1 MKNLLRVKVNGKS
14 IIKVCQSSSKQD
26 FYCYFPP
33 ILQDDI
39 VVETHFSFH
48 TKTGRTTFKITNL
61 EKGQDKLLPSILK
74 MAKNHP
80 MYDGAVTPTDLD
92 LFKRKITTFE
102 DDATFYPWFRTALN
116 LENSNV
122 HKQFGASKTVD
133 SDFQSVFDIK
143 VAPPNK
149 EQVTISSFIGRNVKS
164 IPDKKD
170 KNYDLSFAVTE
181 ANFLKDRYTFIF
193 CLTYD
198 FPKIKEK

>member
-1 MKNLLRVKVNGKS
+1 MKNFLRVKINSKS
-14 IIKVCQSSSKQD
+14 VIKFCQSNNGQD

-39 VVETHFSFH
+39 VVEIHFSFH

-61 EKGQDKLLPSILK
+61 EKGKDKMLPVILD

-80 MYDGAVTPTDLD
+80 MYKGAVTPKDLD
-92 LFKRKITTFE
+92 LFKGKITIFE
-102 DDATFYPWFRTALN
+102 DNTTFYPWFRTSLN
-116 LENSNV
+116 FKSSDV
-122 HKQFGASKTVD
+122 HKQFGSSKTAD
-133 SDFQSVFDIK
+133 ADFKSVFDIK
-143 VAPPNK
+143 IAPPNK
-149 EQVTISSFIGRNVKS
+149 EQITISSFIAKNVKS

-170 KNYDLSFAVTE
+170 KDYDLSFAVTE

-198 FPKIKEK
+198 FPEIKEK